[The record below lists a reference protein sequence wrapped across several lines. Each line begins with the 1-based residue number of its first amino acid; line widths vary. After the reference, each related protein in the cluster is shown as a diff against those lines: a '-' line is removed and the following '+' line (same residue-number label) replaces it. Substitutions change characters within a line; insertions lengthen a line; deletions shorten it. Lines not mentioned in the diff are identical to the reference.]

1 MSVLLHLVELDQRHM
16 QQFERLLGGKEFG
29 GCYCAVWDSFG
40 PDWEAR
46 CKERSAENLKATAD
60 KVAAGGHAGFLAKR
74 DDDGAFVGWTAAG
87 PKTGFP
93 YLKERPGSRLGSWD
107 PSVWAVA
114 CLAVGFAHR
123 GRGYSAEILRVLVE
137 KARKAGA
144 ASIEAYPLEP
154 QPEGSE
160 YRGSK
165 KLYEAAGFI
174 VAEGEPAGESH
185 ALRMELKLS

>member
-29 GCYCAVWDSFG
+29 GCFCSVWHSFG

-46 CKERSAENLKATAD
+46 CKERPAENLKAVAERI
-60 KVAAGGHAGFLAKR
+60 AAGGHLGFLVKR

-87 PKTGFP
+87 PKTGYP
-93 YLKERPGSRLGSWD
+93 YLKDRPGSRLGAWD
-107 PSVWAVA
+107 DSVWSVA
-114 CLAVGFAHR
+114 CLAVAFAHR
-123 GRGYSAEILRVLVE
+123 GRGHSAEILKAVIE

-144 ASIEAYPLEP
+144 RSLEAYPCEP
-154 QPEGSE
+154 SIGGSE

-165 KLYEAAGFI
+165 KLYEAAGFK
-174 VAEGEPAGESH
+174 VAEGEPAGETH
-185 ALRMELKLS
+185 ALRMELALP